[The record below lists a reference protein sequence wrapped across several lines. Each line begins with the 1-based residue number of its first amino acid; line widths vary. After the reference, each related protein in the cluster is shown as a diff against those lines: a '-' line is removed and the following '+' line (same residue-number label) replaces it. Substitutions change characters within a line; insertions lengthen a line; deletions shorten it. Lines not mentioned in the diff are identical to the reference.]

1 VIGEDGTQ
9 VVFDCR
15 TRISLAAVESDE
27 VAVYFKAGRHRSSV
41 LLVPGDENVLV

>member
-9 VVFDCR
+9 MVLDCC

-27 VAVYFKAGRHRSSV
+27 VAVFFKAGRHRSSV